1 MWMFTTQRRLTCQL
15 PVRWLWKSRL
25 IFLSIVFADWKSQW
39 LVFVC
44 FLGDAA
50 SYISWVFFLFMIK
63 EQTGIVHFA
72 SSSTESLLQ
81 EQQDWSQL
89 HLDADARPVSSHR
102 VCELSK
108 QGRLSRSIVC
118 KPGRRDVWRSDRK
131 GEEQL
136 LDQRTLDYGAD
147 EKLVFPAGVSALKQQ
162 GLSER
167 SEKQTKDLICC
178 QIDGC

>member
-15 PVRWLWKSRL
+15 PVWRLWKSRL
-25 IFLSIVFADWKSQW
+25 IFLSIVFVSW
-39 LVFVC
+39 LEIPVTCVC
-44 FLGDAA
+44 LFFRRRCVLHQL
-50 SYISWVFFLFMIK
+50 IFQVFFLLMIK

-89 HLDADARPVSSHR
+89 HLDADTRPVSSHR
-102 VCELSK
+102 VCV
-108 QGRLSRSIVC
+108 RLRRSIVC
-118 KPGRRDVWRSDRK
+118 KPGRRDVCRSDRK

-167 SEKQTKDLICC
+167 SERQKKDLICC